1 MWCVVVI
8 RLSGMYVSEE
18 DGSKH
23 FLVDFEQKT
32 LTSQA
37 ERRRM
42 QQQKSEVDTADQ
54 PILDKDDKEL
64 ASEKQDEDVPS
75 NPDEQWSVVDNVF
88 TYFLRQNFSLEYC
101 MKYDVCPL
109 LLYLLPPP
117 RKLERLC
124 NRSGLSVCLFVCMS
138 AGLLQK

>member
-64 ASEKQDEDVPS
+64 TSEKQDEDVPS
-75 NPDEQWSVVDNVF
+75 NPDEQWSAVDNVF
-88 TYFLRQNFSLEYC
+88 TYFFTA
-101 MKYDVCPL
+101 K
-109 LLYLLPPP
+109 
-117 RKLERLC
+117 
-124 NRSGLSVCLFVCMS
+124 F
-138 AGLLQK
+138 